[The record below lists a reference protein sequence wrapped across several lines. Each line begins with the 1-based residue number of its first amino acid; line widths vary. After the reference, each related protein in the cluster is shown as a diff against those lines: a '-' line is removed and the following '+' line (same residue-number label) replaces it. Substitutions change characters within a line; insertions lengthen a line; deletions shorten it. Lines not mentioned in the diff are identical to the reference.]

1 MAAHQLPQAKINVAQ
16 LHPDTL
22 LRQWQMLRMIPRH
35 PHKVTAKSLHEKLKS
50 EQFDVTK
57 RTVERDLLSLSELF
71 PLVSDERDKPYGWS
85 WSKDAPVFDL
95 PGLSHNEALAL
106 AMVEQHLNNLLPS
119 STLSQL
125 QPYFSAAR
133 HHLSDIPQSERAR
146 SWLDKVRTVPTSQPL
161 LPPSVKSD
169 VQSVVFEALLADK
182 QLSISYLKRGEDV
195 ITEYRIH
202 PLAAVQRGG
211 ITYLSCR
218 IADYDDLRTMALH
231 RIQSASMLDDAV
243 RTPEDF
249 SIDKVIS
256 RGKFGFGLGNMIQ
269 LEAVFYNGSGDHLFE
284 TALSADQ
291 VLTEQAN
298 STLKV
303 SATVAD
309 TPQLAWW
316 LLGLSDSVE
325 VIKPE
330 KLRFTMATTIAKMQN
345 RYQPSGATRDQ

>member
-1 MAAHQLPQAKINVAQ
+1 MAIHSLPPTEINVAQ

-231 RIQSASMLDDAV
+231 RIQSATMLNDAV
-243 RTPEDF
+243 RTPVDF

-256 RGKFGFGLGNMIQ
+256 SGKFGFGLGKMIQ
-269 LEAVFYNGSGDHLFE
+269 MEAIFYNGTGDHLFE
-284 TALSADQ
+284 TALSSDQ
-291 VLTEQAN
+291 ILTELPEG
-298 STLKV
+298 SLKV
-303 SATVAD
+303 NATIAD
-309 TPQLAWW
+309 TPQLIWW
-316 LLGLSDSVE
+316 LLGLGDGVE
-325 VIKPE
+325 VLKPAD
-330 KLRFTMATTIAKMQN
+330 LRASLTNITANMQR
-345 RYQPSGATRDQ
+345 RYSQE

>member
-1 MAAHQLPQAKINVAQ
+1 MSTHSSHPSEINVAQ

-35 PHKVTAKSLHEKLKS
+35 PHKVTAKLLHEKLKS

-125 QPYFSAAR
+125 QPYFAAAR
-133 HHLSDIPQSERAR
+133 RHLSDIPQSERAR

-169 VQSVVFEALLADK
+169 VQSVVYEALLADK
-182 QLSISYLKRGEDV
+182 QLAITYLKRGEDV
-195 ITEYRIH
+195 ITKYRIH

-218 IADYDDLRTMALH
+218 IGDYDDLRTMALH
-231 RIQSASMLDDAV
+231 RIHSAIMLDDAV
-243 RTPEDF
+243 RTPADF

-256 RGKFGFGLGNMIQ
+256 SGKFGFGHGNQIE
-269 LEAVFYNGSGDHLFE
+269 LEAIFYNGTGDHLYE
-284 TALSADQ
+284 TALSFDQ
-291 VLTEQAN
+291 VLTELPDG
-298 STLKV
+298 SVRLLV
-303 SATVAD
+303 SISD
-309 TPQLAWW
+309 TPQLTWW
-316 LLGLSDSVE
+316 LLGFGDGVE
-325 VIKPE
+325 VIRPTE
-330 KLRFTMATTIAKMQN
+330 LRKNISNTISNMRD
-345 RYQPSGATRDQ
+345 RYSK